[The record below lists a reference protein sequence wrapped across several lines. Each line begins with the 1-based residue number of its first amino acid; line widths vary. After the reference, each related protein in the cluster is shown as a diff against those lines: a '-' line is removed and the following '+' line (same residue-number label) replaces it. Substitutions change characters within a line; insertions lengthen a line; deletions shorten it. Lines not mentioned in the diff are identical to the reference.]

1 MAKQTAN
8 IITGFRIVGSI
19 FLLPLSVF
27 TLEFYIVYL
36 LCGLS
41 DMIDGT
47 IARKTDSVSELGS
60 KLDTI
65 ADLIFVIVVM
75 IKILPVIQI
84 PLWIWIWIAAIAI
97 IKVSNIVR
105 GYIYMRRLIDTH
117 TILNKAAGL
126 SLFFMPL
133 TLSCIELKYS
143 CVIVCSI
150 ATLAALHEGICTAK
164 R

>member
-1 MAKQTAN
+1 MVKQTAN

-84 PLWIWIWIAAIAI
+84 PLWIWIAAIAI
-97 IKVSNIVR
+97 IIVSNIVR
-105 GYIYMRRLIDTH
+105 GSIYMRRLIVTH
-117 TILNKAAGL
+117 MILNKAAGL

-133 TLSCIELKYS
+133 TLSRIELNCS

-164 R
+164 

>member
-1 MAKQTAN
+1 MVKQTAN

-84 PLWIWIWIAAIAI
+84 PLWIWIAAIAI

-105 GYIYMRRLIDTH
+105 GSIYMRRLIDTH
-117 TILNKAAGL
+117 MILNKAAGL

-133 TLSCIELKYS
+133 TLSRIELNCS

-164 R
+164 

>member
-1 MAKQTAN
+1 MVKQTAN

-19 FLLPLSVF
+19 FLLHLSVF

-97 IKVSNIVR
+97 IKVSNIAR

-133 TLSCIELKYS
+133 TLSCIELNCS

-164 R
+164 

>member
-1 MAKQTAN
+1 MAKQIAN
-8 IITGFRIVGSI
+8 IITGVRILGSVV
-19 FLLPLSVF
+19 LLPLSVF
-27 TLEFYIVYL
+27 TMEFNIIYL

-47 IARKTDSVSELGS
+47 IARRTNSVSEFGS
-60 KLDTI
+60 KLDTV
-65 ADLIFVIVVM
+65 ADFIFVIVVM
-75 IKILPVIQI
+75 IKLLPVIPI
-84 PLWIWIWIAAIAI
+84 PYWTLIWIAAIAI

-126 SLFFMPL
+126 SLFFIPL

>member
-1 MAKQTAN
+1 MVKQTAN

-65 ADLIFVIVVM
+65 ADPTLDLDCCNRNH
-75 IKILPVIQI
+75 KSQQYC
-84 PLWIWIWIAAIAI
+84 
-97 IKVSNIVR
+97 KR
-105 GYIYMRRLIDTH
+105 IY
-117 TILNKAAGL
+117 
-126 SLFFMPL
+126 
-133 TLSCIELKYS
+133 
-143 CVIVCSI
+143 
-150 ATLAALHEGICTAK
+150 LHETVN
-164 R
+164 RHTYDT